1 MKDDKEWDL
10 PRSLTLRASFAEAE
24 SDGPFEPLTAAAAV
38 NRFLNMA
45 VKCKKIMRYRDV
57 MEKKDKTRS
66 K

>member
-1 MKDDKEWDL
+1 MKNDKEWGL

-24 SDGPFEPLTAAAAV
+24 SDGPFELLTAAAV

-45 VKCKKIMRYRDV
+45 VKCKKIMRYRDA

-66 K
+66 E

>member
-45 VKCKKIMRYRDV
+45 VKCKKSCGIAM
-57 MEKKDKTRS
+57 
-66 K
+66 